1 LLQRCDN
8 VPCRRVQ
15 LSSLPAR
22 FHPAAEPLGNFNMS
36 VRSTIR
42 ALGHNAQADNLREQ
56 LRGLLPDS
64 VKPGAEAAAQEAGDG
79 MRKLLDYATLVAQY
93 REPIAALLRRL
104 AGRAPAA
111 AAPVAKPSR
120 RFPWRPV
127 AAVALI
133 VGVGAL
139 VYGMSRPSRGPARHA

>member
-1 LLQRCDN
+1 M
-8 VPCRRVQ
+8 
-15 LSSLPAR
+15 SAR
-22 FHPAAEPLGNFNMS
+22 SIL
-36 VRSTIR
+36 R
-42 ALGHNAQADNLREQ
+42 ALGHSRQANDLRDQ

-64 VKPGAEAAAQEAGDG
+64 VKPAAEAAAQEAGDG
-79 MRKLLDYATLVAQY
+79 MRKLLDYIALAAEY
-93 REPIAALLRRL
+93 REPIVALFRRL
-104 AGRAPAA
+104 AGRAPAV

-139 VYGMSRPSRGPARHA
+139 AYGMSRPSRGPARNA